1 MLLQSSDCIWNLTT
15 GKKVAFPLH
24 IEPCIHSARP
34 PAGRPHTGLEAEQL
48 AVRLEGEAMPAH
60 TVKLATVYANYTT
73 KKSWQTVISPQCVGG
88 GREVKDE
95 EKGKKGCPR
104 VACGPEIQIKK

>member
-1 MLLQSSDCIWNLTT
+1 MFSLKRAVKKYVLLCCSTA
-15 GKKVAFPLH
+15 GKKVAFPPH

-60 TVKLATVYANYTT
+60 TVKLAAVYANYTT
-73 KKSWQTVISPQCVGG
+73 KKNPDRQ
-88 GREVKDE
+88 
-95 EKGKKGCPR
+95 
-104 VACGPEIQIKK
+104 